1 MFEGC
6 FTAIITPFTNGKVDQ
21 ETLKK
26 LIDRQ
31 IEAGVSG
38 IVPCG
43 TTGESPTLSHEEH
56 KRVVELTIQHVKGRI
71 KVIAGAGSNST
82 AEAIDLAKFAKKA
95 GADGALVITP
105 YYNKPTQRGL
115 YLHFEAI
122 AQEVDIPIVL
132 YNVPGRT
139 GVNLEVD
146 TITALSALPR
156 IVGIKEASGSVER
169 VSKILDNTNLI
180 VLSGDD
186 SLAFPMMAVGAK
198 GVISVTSNVVP
209 FMVSEMI
216 QSALKNDFHKGLEI
230 HRKIF
235 GLNTKLFL
243 ESNPIPVKAALSM
256 MGLITEELRLP
267 LCAMSDDKRKILE
280 EELHKLSLIK

>member
-6 FTAIITPFTNGKVDQ
+6 YTAIVTPFYQGKID
-21 ETLKK
+21 EAAFLK
-26 LIDRQ
+26 LIERQ
-31 IEAGVSG
+31 ILAGVSG

-56 KRVVELTIQHVKGRI
+56 KRVVELTIKQVAGRV

-82 AEAIDLAKFAKKA
+82 AEAIDLTRFAKQA
-95 GADGALVITP
+95 GADAALVITP

-122 AQEVDIPIVL
+122 AQEVDIPIIL

-139 GVNLEVD
+139 AVNIEID
-146 TITALSALPR
+146 TLTALAELPG

-169 VSKILDNTNLI
+169 VTRILDKTNLC

-186 SLAFPMMAVGAK
+186 GLAFPMMAVGAK

-209 FMVSEMI
+209 GLMSEMI
-216 QSALKNDFHKGLEI
+216 KATLKGDYHKGLELHKKLAGI
-230 HRKIF
+230 
-235 GLNTKLFL
+235 NAKLFL
-243 ESNPIPVKAALSM
+243 ETNPIPVKSALAIL
-256 MGLITEELRLP
+256 GLIKEELRLP
-267 LCAMSDDKRKILE
+267 LCPMSIEKKKFLE
-280 EELHKLSLIK
+280 